1 MSRSLRPWLLLAA
14 ALGACAAPGRP
25 GLTDLSLSR
34 APLRA
39 WFEAH
44 AGQPRALLLLS
55 PT

>member
-1 MSRSLRPWLLLAA
+1 MTRSLSPWLLLAG
-14 ALGACAAPGRP
+14 ALGACAAPDP
-25 GLTDLSLSR
+25 SALTDLSLSR

>member
-1 MSRSLRPWLLLAA
+1 MTSSIRPWLLLAG
-14 ALGACAAPGRP
+14 ALGACAAPGRH

-34 APLRA
+34 APLRT

-44 AGQPRALLLLS
+44 AGQPRALVLLS